1 MPQIS
6 NREDF
11 LLTVSLW
18 DDDTG
23 QPVRFDG
30 TQTALPQPFTSAAWT
45 VVDGA
50 IITTSTTGITIPVF
64 PIANQLTALALV
76 VGKNLAIAPGD
87 PVTIYDTATGLNR
100 MTGYVVSYGISTGF
114 LVVQIGCSF
123 LFEIRRTGAHYDGS
137 GYIPWY
143 DFGIPDEHGPLLQ
156 ATLGTGIQIIDIGV
170 IQIMIPAAAIQ
181 KLRNGT
187 YSAALIV
194 TDSVN
199 TRQMFIGQLP
209 VQWGAVTRG
218 PVNAAAGAFSAGF
231 SGGFS

>member
-1 MPQIS
+1 M
-6 NREDF
+6 R
-11 LLTVSLW
+11 L
-18 DDDTG
+18 
-23 QPVRFDG
+23 DG
-30 TQTALPQPFTSAAWT
+30 TQTATPQPFTSAAWT
-45 VVDGA
+45 VTDGA
-50 IITTSTTGITIPVF
+50 IVTTSTTGITIPVY

-87 PVTIYDTATGLNR
+87 FVMIADTATGLNK
-100 MTGYVVSYGISTGF
+100 MTGYVVSYALSTGF

-123 LFEIRRTGAHYDGS
+123 LFEIRRTGARFDGS

-143 DFGIPDEHGPLLQ
+143 DWGISDEHGPLLQ
-156 ATLGTGIQIIDIGV
+156 ATLGTGIQIMDIGV

-181 KLRNGT
+181 KLRTGT
-187 YSAALIV
+187 YSGALVV

-199 TRQMFIGQLP
+199 TRQMFVGQLP

-218 PVNAAAGAFSAGF
+218 PVNAQAGAFSAGF